1 MEWEHGTMKKNE
13 HQRQKKVSKFLVYSM
28 IGLAVSMSGVSMI
41 VFTVFLY
48 TGSLSLVKLGM
59 EDARILWFDSA
70 LCMFFFIQHSIM
82 IRKTFREWLENF
94 IPLHY
99 HGILYAIFSGTGL
112 SMLVIFWQET
122 SRTVIVLD
130 DVFRLLLRMTFF
142 IAITGLIWS
151 AHSLR
156 SFDIVGKGRLL
167 AQMHN
172 RQLPVMPFAIRGPYR
187 YVRHPLYFFMLLIIW
202 SCPDIAL
209 DRLLFNS
216 LWSIWVVVGT
226 VLEERDLVVSF
237 GVNYR
242 NYQTKVPMLIPWRIL

>member
-1 MEWEHGTMKKNE
+1 
-13 HQRQKKVSKFLVYSM
+13 
-28 IGLAVSMSGVSMI
+28 
-41 VFTVFLY
+41 
-48 TGSLSLVKLGM
+48 
-59 EDARILWFDSA
+59 
-70 LCMFFFIQHSIM
+70 
-82 IRKTFREWLENF
+82 
-94 IPLHY
+94 
-99 HGILYAIFSGTGL
+99 
-112 SMLVIFWQET
+112 MLVIFWQET